1 MSKLKFAEFHKFQ
14 RLNYVQIAPSGS
26 LVALAGKNKQG
37 KSSILDGLEAAICGH
52 NGRVI
57 TRPINDGADKA
68 GITVETDDG
77 LQITRTYT
85 AAGSKL
91 TIKAG
96 DGAKYGQ
103 AKLDSLIGALG
114 IDASQFASLNDK
126 DQLRTLLG
134 LVDLPFDPSELDAE
148 RKEVYDRRTDVNRA
162 LKELD
167 GQIAGH
173 FTYGPDTPGEEV
185 SVSALVTEY
194 RAAQDAHRK
203 LDESQSTY
211 NHATAVVG
219 HLREQLE
226 LAESAAST
234 AAATL
239 KHVEAQPL
247 PDLDDI
253 QNSMDNAE
261 FLNEQVRKRQ
271 AQAAVVTRRDAGAKV
286 AADLT
291 AQLDAI
297 EKRKADGLA
306 AAKFPV
312 EGLGFDADGV
322 LYSGRPFNRA
332 SSAEKVL
339 VSAAMMIALNPEL
352 RVLIVRNGNDLDSD
366 SLTALEDMASDAD
379 FQIFIEIV
387 NETGDFGIT
396 IEDGGVA
403 A

>member
-1 MSKLKFAEFHKFQ
+1 MSKIKSTEFHKFQ

-26 LVALAGKNKQG
+26 LVALAGKNKQC

-85 AAGSKL
+85 PAGSKL
-91 TIKAG
+91 VIKAA

-103 AKLDSLIGALG
+103 AKLDSLIGSLG

-134 LVDLPFDPSELDAE
+134 LVDLPFDPSALDAE
-148 RKEVYDRRTDVNRA
+148 RKEVFDRRTDVNRA

-173 FTYGPDTPGEEV
+173 FTYGPDTPTQEV

-194 RAAQDAHRK
+194 RTAQDAHRELK
-203 LDESQSTY
+203 VIQDAHFNALHRVERLRDELEAAKDELTLRTAQLEEQQST
-211 NHATAVVG
+211 
-219 HLREQLE
+219 
-226 LAESAAST
+226 
-234 AAATL
+234 
-239 KHVEAQPL
+239 PL

-261 FLNEQVRKRQ
+261 YLNEQVRKRQ
-271 AQAAVVTRRDAGAKV
+271 EPGRGGHPPRCWGQGGSR
-286 AADLT
+286 
-291 AQLDAI
+291 LD
-297 EKRKADGLA
+297 
-306 AAKFPV
+306 
-312 EGLGFDADGV
+312 
-322 LYSGRPFNRA
+322 RA
-332 SSAEKVL
+332 S
-339 VSAAMMIALNPEL
+339 
-352 RVLIVRNGNDLDSD
+352 RDH
-366 SLTALEDMASDAD
+366 
-379 FQIFIEIV
+379 
-387 NETGDFGIT
+387 
-396 IEDGGVA
+396 
-403 A
+403 

>member
-1 MSKLKFAEFHKFQ
+1 MSKIKSTELTKFQ

-77 LQITRTYT
+77 LIISRTYT

-114 IDASQFASLNDK
+114 
-126 DQLRTLLG
+126 
-134 LVDLPFDPSELDAE
+134 
-148 RKEVYDRRTDVNRA
+148 
-162 LKELD
+162 
-167 GQIAGH
+167 
-173 FTYGPDTPGEEV
+173 
-185 SVSALVTEY
+185 
-194 RAAQDAHRK
+194 
-203 LDESQSTY
+203 
-211 NHATAVVG
+211 
-219 HLREQLE
+219 
-226 LAESAAST
+226 
-234 AAATL
+234 
-239 KHVEAQPL
+239 
-247 PDLDDI
+247 
-253 QNSMDNAE
+253 
-261 FLNEQVRKRQ
+261 
-271 AQAAVVTRRDAGAKV
+271 
-286 AADLT
+286 
-291 AQLDAI
+291 
-297 EKRKADGLA
+297 
-306 AAKFPV
+306 
-312 EGLGFDADGV
+312 
-322 LYSGRPFNRA
+322 
-332 SSAEKVL
+332 AEKVL

-352 RVLIVRNGNDLDSD
+352 RVLIVRNGNDLDSE
-366 SLTALEDMASDAD
+366 SLAALEEMAADAD

-396 IEDGGVA
+396 IEDGEVA

>member
-1 MSKLKFAEFHKFQ
+1 MSKIKFSEFSNFQ

-57 TRPINDGADKA
+57 TRPINDSADKA

-77 LQITRTYT
+77 LTISRTYT

-91 TIKAG
+91 TIKAA

-103 AKLDSLIGALG
+103 AKLDSLIGSLG
-114 IDASQFASLNDK
+114 IDSSQFASLNDK
-126 DQLRTLLG
+126 DQLKTLLG
-134 LVDLPFDPSELDAE
+134 LVSLPFDPAQLDAE
-148 RKEVYDRRTDVNRA
+148 RKAIFDRRTDVNRA

-173 FTYGPDTPGEEV
+173 FAFGSDTPSEEV
-185 SVSALVTEY
+185 SVSALVSEY

-203 LDESQSTY
+203 LEDAQDTY
-211 NHATAVVG
+211 NHAIGVVA

-226 LAESAAST
+226 LAEGTLST

-239 KHVEAQPL
+239 KSVESQPL
-247 PDLDDI
+247 PDLDGI
-253 QNSMDNAE
+253 QESMDNAE

-271 AQAAVVTRRDAGAKV
+271 AQDAVLARRDAGTKV
-286 AADLT
+286 ASDLT
-291 AQLDAI
+291 AQIDAI
-297 EKRKADGLA
+297 DQRKADGLA

-322 LYSGRPFNRA
+322 LYNGLPFSRA

-352 RVLIVRNGNDLDSD
+352 RVLIVRNGNDLDSE
-366 SLTALEDMASDAD
+366 SLAALEEMAADAD
-379 FQIFIEIV
+379 FQVFIEIV

-396 IEDGGVA
+396 IEDGEVVA
-403 A
+403 

>member
-1 MSKLKFAEFHKFQ
+1 MSKIKFSEFSKFQ

-57 TRPINDGADKA
+57 TRPINDSADKA

-77 LQITRTYT
+77 LTINRTYT

-91 TIKAG
+91 TIKAA

-103 AKLDSLIGALG
+103 AKLDSLIGSLG
-114 IDASQFASLNDK
+114 IDSSQFASLNDK
-126 DQLRTLLG
+126 DQLKTLLG
-134 LVDLPFDPSELDAE
+134 LVSLPFDPAQLDAE
-148 RKEVYDRRTDVNRA
+148 RKAIFDRRTDVNRA

-173 FTYGPDTPGEEV
+173 FEFGTDTPAEEV
-185 SVSALVTEY
+185 SVSALVSELREVQRVNDNVEASRTAVH
-194 RAAQDAHRK
+194 RALSRVEAAKAELALAELALAEAQDRDAK
-203 LDESQSTY
+203 
-211 NHATAVVG
+211 
-219 HLREQLE
+219 
-226 LAESAAST
+226 
-234 AAATL
+234 
-239 KHVEAQPL
+239 L
-247 PDLDDI
+247 PDVTNLEAI
-253 QNSMDNAE
+253 EEKIANAE

-271 AQAAVVTRRDAGAKV
+271 AQDAVLARHEAGSKV
-286 AADLT
+286 ASDLT
-291 AQLDAI
+291 AQLEAI
-297 EKRKADGLA
+297 DQRKADGLA

-322 LYSGRPFNRA
+322 LYNGRPFSRA

-352 RVLIVRNGNDLDSD
+352 RVLIVRNGNDLDSE
-366 SLTALEDMASDAD
+366 SLTALEEMAADAD

-396 IEDGGVA
+396 IEDGEVVA
-403 A
+403 